1 MLYHLEHVSVPLDG
15 SHVLVHFFLLSR
27 IIFFYNLFLVIE
39 KKKLFLVIEGGRWPI
54 TKLPSQWA

>member
-39 KKKLFLVIEGGRWPI
+39 KKKIISSNRGWEVAYHQI
-54 TKLPSQWA
+54 T